1 MLEGWN
7 EFSSRKG
14 EIRSRKLHF
23 PNWKKKYWKANK
35 KKRRPK
41 DLLFLLV
48 LYCGIR
54 ILGFEPRY
62 PYLQGQFDLE
72 GLEQT

>member
-1 MLEGWN
+1 MLEGRN

-35 KKRRPK
+35 KKEKAERPS
-41 DLLFLLV
+41 LFTRIV
-48 LYCGIR
+48 L
-54 ILGFEPRY
+54 P
-62 PYLQGQFDLE
+62 D
-72 GLEQT
+72 